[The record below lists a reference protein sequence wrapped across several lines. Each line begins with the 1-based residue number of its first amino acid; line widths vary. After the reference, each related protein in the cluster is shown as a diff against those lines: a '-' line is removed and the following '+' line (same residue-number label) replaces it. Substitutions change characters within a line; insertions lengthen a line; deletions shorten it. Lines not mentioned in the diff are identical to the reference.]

1 MAHIKRIALLLRL
14 SLPAFPIP
22 LASDA
27 SANNIVPDKYIV
39 RVAPNTVDV
48 DFEHHLQWVEAVHA
62 RSLMRR
68 NTAGVEK
75 TFEFGGFRAYAG
87 EFDHETLEQIKQD
100 KNVVTVEENRVA
112 EVTAVK
118 TQVDAPWGLAT
129 LSSPAPLV
137 DGNNAGYPY
146 HFDSAAGEG
155 SFAYVMDTGV
165 TVAHAEFEG
174 RAFKGYNAW
183 AATGE
188 TFDDEFGHG
197 SHVAGTIGSATFG
210 VAKKSTIFDVKVARG
225 IGYTTTAHMLDGYS
239 WVVNNITNTPGRIAK
254 AVINISI
261 AVPKNEAI
269 NAAVDAAF
277 DLGVTTIVAA
287 ANDGKDAGAKSPA
300 SAAKAITVGAV
311 AWNVTRADWSNF
323 GPDVDIFAPG
333 LDILSLWK
341 TSGST
346 ATISGTSMASP
357 HVAGLVAYLRSVYEL
372 PDAATVR
379 EKLTELGL
387 KGVVGDARE
396 GSVNLLAHNGVVAD

>member
-1 MAHIKRIALLLRL
+1 MAHIKRIALLLGL
-14 SLPAFPIP
+14 GLPAFSIP

-27 SANNIVPDKYIV
+27 SPNDIIPDKYIV
-39 RVAPNTVDV
+39 RIAPNTVDA
-48 DFEHHLQWVEAVHA
+48 DFENHLQWVGTVHA

-75 TFEFGGFRAYAG
+75 IFTIGSFRAYAG
-87 EFDHETLEQIKQD
+87 EFDYETLS
-100 KNVVTVEENRVA
+100 RSS
-112 EVTAVK
+112 K
-118 TQVDAPWGLAT
+118 TT
-129 LSSPAPLV
+129 T
-137 DGNNAGYPY
+137 
-146 HFDSAAGEG
+146 AAGEG

-165 TVAHAEFEG
+165 TVTHPEFEG

-188 TFDDEFGHG
+188 SFDDEFGHG
-197 SHVAGTIGSATFG
+197 SHVAGTIGAATFG

-239 WVVNNITNTPGRIAK
+239 WAVNNITNTPGRIAK

-311 AWNVTRADWSNF
+311 AWNWTRADWSNF

-396 GSVNLLAHNGVVAD
+396 GSANLLAHNGVVAA

>member
-1 MAHIKRIALLLRL
+1 MAHIKRIALLLGL
-14 SLPAFPIP
+14 SLPALSIP

-27 SANNIVPDKYIV
+27 SANDIVPDKYIV
-39 RVAPNTVDV
+39 RIAPNTVDA
-48 DFEHHLQWVEAVHA
+48 DFEHHLQWVGAVHA

-75 TFEFGGFRAYAG
+75 TFEIGGFRAYAG

-100 KNVVTVEENRVA
+100 KNVVTVEEDRVA
-112 EVTAVK
+112 EVTAVT

-155 SFAYVMDTGV
+155 SFTYVTETGV
-165 TVAHAEFEG
+165 TVAHPEFEG

-225 IGYTTTAHMLDGYS
+225 IVCGFQRLSPTELS
-239 WVVNNITNTPGRIAK
+239 VV
-254 AVINISI
+254 S

-311 AWNVTRADWSNF
+311 AWNWTRTDWSNF

-357 HVAGLVAYLRSVYEL
+357 HIAGLVAYLRSVCEL
-372 PDAATVR
+372 PDAASVR

-396 GSVNLLAHNGVVAD
+396 GSVNLLAHNGVVAA